1 MGLEKYYLG
10 DEAFTKF
17 SRAFAADWE
26 GFPHKDALL
35 KLVGDIELARPI
47 ARHLGADFSE
57 WLHSKVPA
65 LDDITPMECLS
76 SKSGIR
82 RLKSCL
88 MRMP

>member
-10 DEAFTKF
+10 DEAFARF
-17 SRAFAADWE
+17 SKVFAADWDE
-26 GFPHKDALL
+26 FPHKDALL

-47 ARHLGADFSE
+47 AHHLGSDFSE
-57 WLHSKVPA
+57 WLHSNVPA
-65 LDDITPMECLS
+65 LDDITPMQCLC